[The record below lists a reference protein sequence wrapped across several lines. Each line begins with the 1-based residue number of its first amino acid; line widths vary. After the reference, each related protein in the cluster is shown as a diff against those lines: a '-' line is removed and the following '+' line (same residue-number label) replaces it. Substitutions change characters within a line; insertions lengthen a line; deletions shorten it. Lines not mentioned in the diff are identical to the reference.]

1 MATIRNTDG
10 TVGNIISA
18 NKFMMD
24 DNIQSKYRLLQS
36 YANKKKKVAISAGG
50 TSGTKGDGAE
60 LNDILSSNTP
70 TIVGFLSKM
79 EKFYFSPPSDNLW
92 TITIDVDDVKI
103 ENGTSLGVLYERI
116 SSVNDNWDKNI
127 ADTKWGVNTEKA
139 KNKSGN
145 TPEKFIQEFIGA
157 QGIFLAQNV
166 TFSPIQAT
174 INYTVFPLGQQHSG
188 FFNFGNIAQSR
199 PNNRKLNINFLI
211 SNWDIGD
218 ILFDPW
224 IAAVSQKGLIEDGNS
239 SIKAKI
245 VIREY
250 SSSLPKEYTSNEV
263 IKQMQVRKQYVFRN
277 CVPISRG
284 EISKNY
290 ESSQAGTFK
299 SSIVNFIFDDYE
311 ITYFY

>member
-1 MATIRNTDG
+1 MIRNADG
-10 TVGNIISA
+10 TVGNVISA

-24 DNIQSKYRLLQS
+24 NNLQSKYRLLES
-36 YANKKKKVAISAGG
+36 YSNSRKKVTISAGG
-50 TSGTKGDGAE
+50 TSGTTGNGAE
-60 LNDILSSNTP
+60 LNDILSSNSP

-92 TITIDVDDVKI
+92 TVHIDTDDSLL
-103 ENGTSLGVLYERI
+103 ENGTSLGVLYNRI
-116 SSVNDNWDKNI
+116 TAINDNWDSKI
-127 ADTKWGVNTEKA
+127 AHTMWSIDTKLPAST
-139 KNKSGN
+139 SGN
-145 TPEKFIQEFIGA
+145 SPKEYVEQFIGA
-157 QGIFLAQNV
+157 QGVFLAQNIS
-166 TFSPIQAT
+166 FSPLQAT
-174 INYTVFPLGQQHSG
+174 VNGNIFPNAQSYGG

-239 SIKAKI
+239 SLKAKI

-250 SSSLPKEYTSNEV
+250 SSSLPKEYTSNE
-263 IKQMQVRKQYVFRN
+263 IMKQMQVRKQYVFRN

-284 EISKNY
+284 EVTKNY
-290 ESSQAGTFK
+290 DSSQAGTFK
-299 SSIVNFIFDDYE
+299 NSIVNFVFDDYE
-311 ITYFY
+311 IKYFY